1 MRDAVAF
8 VLLGLGLLVVLLSC
22 LAMAVLRDPLDR
34 LHVVTPAS
42 TLGVGGVCASVV
54 VYSGLNASGTSAVLL
69 GVVVFG
75 TSPLLSH
82 ACARSIE
89 VRRRGDTD
97 LPGGAPTDRVPHPG
111 PAS

>member
-1 MRDAVAF
+1 MREAVAF
-8 VLLGLGLLVVLLSC
+8 VLLGLGLVVVVMSC
-22 LAMAVLRDPLDR
+22 VAMAALRDPLDR

-42 TLGVGGVCASVV
+42 TLGVGGVCAAVV
-54 VYSGLNASGTSAVLL
+54 VYSGLNASGTSAILL

-89 VRRRGDTD
+89 VRRRGDAD
-97 LPGGAPTDRVPHPG
+97 LQDRAGSDREPQPG

>member
-1 MRDAVAF
+1 MRDTVAF
-8 VLLGLGLLVVLLSC
+8 VLLGLGLLVVVLSC
-22 LAMAVLRDPLDR
+22 LAMAALKDPLDR

-42 TLGVGGVCASVV
+42 TLGVGGVCAAVV
-54 VYSGLNASGTSAVLL
+54 VYCGLNASGTSAILL
-69 GVVVFG
+69 GVIVFG

-89 VRRRGDTD
+89 VRRRGDANLAD
-97 LPGGAPTDRVPHPG
+97 RPGSDRNTQPG

>member
-1 MRDAVAF
+1 MRDTVAF
-8 VLLGLGLLVVLLSC
+8 VLLGLGLAVIVASC
-22 LAMAVLRDPLDR
+22 VAMAVLGDPLDR

-42 TLGVGGVCASVV
+42 TLGVGGVCAAVV
-54 VYSGLNASGTSAVLL
+54 VYSGLNASGTSAILL

-89 VRRRGDTD
+89 VRRKGESDLATRGGS
-97 LPGGAPTDRVPHPG
+97 GGKPHPG
-111 PAS
+111 PPP

>member
-1 MRDAVAF
+1 MRDVAAYI
-8 VLLGLGLLVVLLSC
+8 LLGFGLAVIAASC
-22 LAMAVLRDPLDR
+22 VAMAALRDPLDR

-42 TLGVGGVCASVV
+42 TLGVGGVCAAVV
-54 VYSGLNASGTSAVLL
+54 LYSGLNASGSAAILL

-89 VRRRGDTD
+89 VRRRAGGDTE
-97 LPGGAPTDRVPHPG
+97 PG